1 MVTSPA
7 SFLRSLPQLPSSLRR
22 MEKELFLKAFYVCG
36 TWSRARMQD
45 IWSDEDFYWWGFA
58 YRIWAW
64 IGVGYTPECADWMH

>member
-1 MVTSPA
+1 
-7 SFLRSLPQLPSSLRR
+7 

-64 IGVGYTPECADWMH
+64 VGVGYTPEYPDWMH